1 MNVKNTTEELFLMT
15 AKTLFGLEPILAEE
29 LTAIGATDVIVH
41 NRAVS
46 FKGTTET
53 LYKGNYLCRTA
64 LRILVPIKTAEVS
77 TQEELYK
84 AISQINWE
92 QYIDATD
99 TIAIDSVAGETTG
112 FTNSMFVSLKAKDAI
127 VDQFRAK
134 HGVRPSVD
142 IEFPT
147 LRINIHI
154 FKSTCTI
161 SLDSSG
167 KSLHKRG
174 YRVDASKAPLNEVLA
189 AGLVLLSG
197 WDKKSNFV
205 DPMCG
210 SGTILIEA
218 AMIAKNIPPGY
229 YRKEFGFEKWKN
241 FDKECWENILEES
254 KKNIIE
260 TNTIILGNDNATSTI
275 KIAKI
280 NLKEAGFR
288 DAVKLVQEDMRE
300 MTPPE
305 GGGTAIINPPYGE
318 RLDKDDILELYKSI
332 GDTLKKK
339 YEGYNVWII
348 TSNSDAAKN
357 IGLKTSRKIPIFNGP
372 LECRFLKFEMYRG
385 TKKFRPEEGTVV
397 SNE

>member
-1 MNVKNTTEELFLMT
+1 
-15 AKTLFGLEPILAEE
+15 
-29 LTAIGATDVIVH
+29 
-41 NRAVS
+41 
-46 FKGTTET
+46 
-53 LYKGNYLCRTA
+53 
-64 LRILVPIKTAEVS
+64 
-77 TQEELYK
+77 
-84 AISQINWE
+84 
-92 QYIDATD
+92 
-99 TIAIDSVAGETTG
+99 
-112 FTNSMFVSLKAKDAI
+112 
-127 VDQFRAK
+127 
-134 HGVRPSVD
+134 
-142 IEFPT
+142 
-147 LRINIHI
+147 
-154 FKSTCTI
+154 
-161 SLDSSG
+161 
-167 KSLHKRG
+167 
-174 YRVDASKAPLNEVLA
+174 
-189 AGLVLLSG
+189 
-197 WDKKSNFV
+197 
-205 DPMCG
+205 
-210 SGTILIEA
+210 
-218 AMIAKNIPPGY
+218 MIAKNIPPGY